1 MDSLYET
8 EDYRAWLKARY
19 EERKRSNAHFSYRF
33 MAQRIDMDPGQL
45 VKVLQGRLHLSE
57 NHLGAVARLF
67 GLDVRAERY
76 LFALVRFG
84 KAVRKEEVE
93 SRWEELQSLREVQA
107 KELAQDQY
115 EFYASWI
122 PTALRGLLSL
132 NEADQSVAGLAR
144 RLQPQPTDAEV
155 ERALDLLER
164 LGLVTRTD
172 EGRIQIT
179 DKHIRTGDL
188 WKEKTVRAFQGET
201 LRLAEQSL
209 EKIPPRRRDIT
220 TLTLTLA
227 EKDITFL
234 RERAAEFRRDLIRL
248 AEESDPADSV
258 YQVNIQ
264 IFPFTA
270 VSDRPPRKAKA

>member
-1 MDSLYET
+1 VDSLFET

-57 NHLGAVARLF
+57 NHLGAVAKLF
-67 GLDVRAERY
+67 GLDARGEKF
-76 LFALVRFG
+76 LLALVRFG

-93 SRWEELQSLREVQA
+93 SRWEELQALKEIQA

-115 EFYASWI
+115 EFYNNWI

-132 NEADQSVAGLAR
+132 NEADQSVANLAR
-144 RLQPQPTDAEV
+144 RLSPRPTQDEV
-155 ERALDLLER
+155 AKALALLER
-164 LGLVTRTD
+164 LGLVERND
-172 EGRIQIT
+172 DDRLRIL

-188 WKEKTVRAFQGET
+188 WKEKTVRAFQTET

-209 EKIPPRRRDIT
+209 ESVPPARRDIT

-227 EKDITFL
+227 EKDLGFL

-248 AEESDPADSV
+248 AEESEPADSV
-258 YQVNIQ
+258 FQVNIQ
-264 IFPFTA
+264 IFPFTCGA
-270 VSDRPPRKAKA
+270 ERLPRKAKG

>member
-8 EDYRAWLKARY
+8 EDYRAWLKLRY

-33 MAQRIDMDPGQL
+33 MAQRLDMDPGHL

-57 NHLGAVARLF
+57 NRLGAIAKLF
-67 GLDVRAERY
+67 ELDARAERY
-76 LFALVRFG
+76 FLALVRFG

-93 SRWEELQSLREVQA
+93 ARWEELQSLKEVQA

-132 NEADQSVAGLAR
+132 NEADQSVAGLAQ
-144 RLQPQPTDAEV
+144 RLDPQPTEAEV
-155 ERALDLLER
+155 VRALELLER
-164 LGLVTRTD
+164 LGLVSRNA

-188 WKEKTVRAFQGET
+188 WKEKTVRAFQAET
-201 LRLAEQSL
+201 LRLAEHSL
-209 EKIPPRRRDIT
+209 ERIPARRRDIT

-227 EKDITFL
+227 EKDLAFL

-264 IFPFTA
+264 IFPFT
-270 VSDRPPRKAKA
+270 STTDRPPRKAKT

>member
-8 EDYRAWLKARY
+8 DDYRAWLKSRY

-33 MAQRIDMDPGQL
+33 MAQRIEMDPGQL

-57 NHLGAVARLF
+57 NRLGAIAKLF
-67 GLDVRAERY
+67 GLDSRSERY
-76 LFALVRFG
+76 LLALVRFG
-84 KAVRKEEVE
+84 KAIRKEEVE
-93 SRWEELQSLREVQA
+93 ARWEEVQALKEVQA

-132 NEADQSVAGLAR
+132 NEADQSVASLAR
-144 RLQPQPTDAEV
+144 RLQPQPTESEV
-155 ERALDLLER
+155 VRALELLQR
-164 LGLVTRTD
+164 LGLATRN
-172 EGRIQIT
+172 EAGRIQIT

-188 WKEKTVRAFQGET
+188 WKEKTVRAFQSET

-209 EKIPPRRRDIT
+209 ETIPPRRRDIT

-227 EKDITFL
+227 EKDLVFL

-248 AEESDPADSV
+248 AEESDPADGV

-264 IFPFTA
+264 IYPFTTMP
-270 VSDRPPRKAKA
+270 DRPPRKAKG